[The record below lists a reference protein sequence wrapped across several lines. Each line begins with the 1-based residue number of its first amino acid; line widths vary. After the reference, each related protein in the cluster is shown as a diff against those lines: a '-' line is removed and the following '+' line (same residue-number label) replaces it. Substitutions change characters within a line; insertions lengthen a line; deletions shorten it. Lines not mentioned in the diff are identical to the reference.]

1 MSPPLSVMDVDWL
14 GLIHCIVKAGRCQAR
29 LLYPAKLSVEE
40 KQVEGMASKPA
51 LPRVLGGNT

>member
-1 MSPPLSVMDVDWL
+1 MDVDWL